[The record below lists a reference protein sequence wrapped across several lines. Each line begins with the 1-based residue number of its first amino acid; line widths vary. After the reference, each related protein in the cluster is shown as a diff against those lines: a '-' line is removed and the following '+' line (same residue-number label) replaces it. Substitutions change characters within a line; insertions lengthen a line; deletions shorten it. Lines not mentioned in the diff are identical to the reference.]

1 MNVFKLKHLVPL
13 TSFIIGGVLGYK
25 SKAGSIEVLVPAEVD
40 IPLVEEEP
48 VVEEAILEEVM
59 AEATLDD
66 LAEEA
71 IFDEVDEEVMWDT
84 PIEVPEERLINIFTV
99 DDDWNYELEYEK
111 RGNGIYIIHADEYI
125 QGDYEFKQ
133 ETVTYYVEDDIMA
146 DMEDTPIYNYY
157 DRMGE
162 LKFGH
167 GSKDKNVV
175 YIRNERLNREWEV
188 LRHHGSYEVE
198 VKGLYNDGGELKHS
212 LRKFRDD

>member
-1 MNVFKLKHLVPL
+1 MNGIKLKQIVPL
-13 TSFIIGGVLGYK
+13 VTFILGGALGYK
-25 SKAGSIEVLVPAEVD
+25 TKGGSVEVLVPAEIDIYPVQETPVVEDVVEETIFEDVD
-40 IPLVEEEP
+40 VEEEY
-48 VVEEAILEEVM
+48 A
-59 AEATLDD
+59 A
-66 LAEEA
+66 
-71 IFDEVDEEVMWDT
+71 
-84 PIEVPEERLINIFTV
+84 PIEVPEEKLINIFTV

-133 ETVTYYVEDDIMA
+133 ETVTYYRGDDIMA
-146 DMEDTPIYNYY
+146 DMEDVPIYNYY
-157 DRMGE
+157 ERMGE

-188 LRHHGSYEVE
+188 LLHHGHFEVE
-198 VKGLYNDGGELKHS
+198 VKGLYEDGGELKHA

>member
-1 MNVFKLKHLVPL
+1 MNVIKLKYIVPL
-13 TSFIIGGVLGYK
+13 TTFIIGGAFGYR

-40 IPLVEEEP
+40 IPLAKEEVIPEK
-48 VVEEAILEEVM
+48 VM
-59 AEATLDD
+59 AE
-66 LAEEA
+66 EEA
-71 IFDEVDEEVMWDT
+71 IFVEVDEELMWDT
-84 PIEVPEERLINIFTV
+84 PIEIPEQKLINIFTV

-111 RGNGIYIIHADEYI
+111 RGSGIYIIHADEYI

-133 ETVTYYVEDDIMA
+133 ETVTYYAGDDIMA

-157 DRMGE
+157 ERMGE

-188 LRHHGSYEVE
+188 LLHNGSYEVE

>member
-1 MNVFKLKHLVPL
+1 MNVFKLKYLVPL

-40 IPLVEEEP
+40 IPLVEEE
-48 VVEEAILEEVM
+48 VILEEVM
-59 AEATLDD
+59 EEATLDD
-66 LAEEA
+66 LTEEV
-71 IFDEVDEEVMWDT
+71 IFDEGWEEEAWDT

-133 ETVTYYVEDDIMA
+133 ETVTYYAEDDIMA

-188 LRHHGSYEVE
+188 LLHHGSYEVE

>member
-13 TSFIIGGVLGYK
+13 TSFIIGGILGYK
-25 SKAGSIEVLVPAEVD
+25 SKGGSVEVLVPAEID
-40 IPLVEEEP
+40 IHPVQEAP
-48 VVEEAILEEVM
+48 VVEDSVLEDTVEEIIFDDEVEVYDTPIEVEEVYD
-59 AEATLDD
+59 A
-66 LAEEA
+66 
-71 IFDEVDEEVMWDT
+71 
-84 PIEVPEERLINIFTV
+84 PIEVPEERMINIFTV
-99 DDDWNYELEYEK
+99 DDDWDYELEYEK

-133 ETVTYYVEDDIMA
+133 ETVTYYAEDDIMA

-167 GSKDKNVV
+167 GSKDKSVV

-188 LRHHGSYEVE
+188 LLHHGSYEVE
-198 VKGLYNDGGELKHS
+198 VKGLYEDGGELKHS